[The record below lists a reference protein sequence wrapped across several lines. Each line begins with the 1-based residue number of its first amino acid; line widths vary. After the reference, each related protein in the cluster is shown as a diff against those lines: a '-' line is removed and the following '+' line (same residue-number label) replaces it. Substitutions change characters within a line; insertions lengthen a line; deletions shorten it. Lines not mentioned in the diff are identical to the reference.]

1 VKPQGKDQ
9 MAEIIH
15 FTPRSELDAEANL
28 LNFIEICQSQLT
40 AFGTQLKFDDNVWD
54 VTEAIGHR
62 RNTRARLVFSTWGS
76 VNASNPTP
84 LSEPFLSFA
93 KAYIRYQHG
102 IRPTKAVAS
111 RVAALRALEAALIE
125 SGSTANPA
133 SVNSQLL
140 DRAAQ
145 ICAEK
150 FQKAT
155 AFRVGGQ
162 LEMLGRFMADHH
174 LMVVPTRWRNPIRR
188 PQDSVRV
195 GKEFDQQ
202 RHDKLPSPSAISALA
217 NIFRIAKEPAD
228 VLVSSIAA
236 ILCSAPDRINEVLYL
251 ETDCEVTQKIPSTGE
266 LAYGIRWRPAKG
278 AEPMIKWIVSSMT
291 DVVKEALSNIRR
303 LTAEAREIA
312 KWYEEHPGRLYLP
325 PHLEH
330 LRKNERVSL
339 RDLAEVVFLEPVK
352 LASARA
358 WCRRSQVNLDVA
370 GGEYSAPFV
379 DLQSAVLAKLPL
391 GFPIAN
397 AELGLKYS
405 NALCLVRDNTL
416 HADKATLRGV
426 IGLMNHGHIG
436 FRLASRSGSTMKTV
450 FERLEFTEPDGSAI
464 RVTTHQFRHY
474 LNTLAQAGGLS
485 QLDIAKWSGRKD
497 ARQND
502 AYNHQSDRDVLALVR
517 SVVGDEQRM
526 FGPLARADRAALI
539 PRDEFARLK
548 VPTAHTTDFG
558 YCIHDFT
565 MLPCQIHRDCMNCD
579 EQVCIKGDAVREAN
593 IRQRRDETRALL
605 EQAKIATE
613 AGYAGANRWVEHQ
626 ERTLI
631 RFNKLCEI
639 LDDPNVPLG
648 SVIQPSGIVPASRLE
663 QAERQRVLQGT
674 AVSVVEFASGA
685 LLPAAVSDGANG

>member
-1 VKPQGKDQ
+1 
-9 MAEIIH
+9 
-15 FTPRSELDAEANL
+15 
-28 LNFIEICQSQLT
+28 
-40 AFGTQLKFDDNVWD
+40 
-54 VTEAIGHR
+54 
-62 RNTRARLVFSTWGS
+62 
-76 VNASNPTP
+76 
-84 LSEPFLSFA
+84 
-93 KAYIRYQHG
+93 
-102 IRPTKAVAS
+102 
-111 RVAALRALEAALIE
+111 
-125 SGSTANPA
+125 
-133 SVNSQLL
+133 
-140 DRAAQ
+140 
-145 ICAEK
+145 
-150 FQKAT
+150 
-155 AFRVGGQ
+155 
-162 LEMLGRFMADHH
+162 
-174 LMVVPTRWRNPIRR
+174 
-188 PQDSVRV
+188 
-195 GKEFDQQ
+195 
-202 RHDKLPSPSAISALA
+202 
-217 NIFRIAKEPAD
+217 
-228 VLVSSIAA
+228 
-236 ILCSAPDRINEVLYL
+236 
-251 ETDCEVTQKIPSTGE
+251 
-266 LAYGIRWRPAKG
+266 
-278 AEPMIKWIVSSMT
+278 
-291 DVVKEALSNIRR
+291 VKEALSNIRR

-312 KWYEEHPGRLYLP
+312 KWYEEHPDKLYLP
-325 PHLEH
+325 AHLEH
-330 LRKNERVSL
+330 LREYERVSL
-339 RDLAEVVFLEPVK
+339 RHLAEVIFIEPVK

-358 WCRRSQVNLDVA
+358 WCRRSKVILDVA
-370 GGEYSAPFV
+370 DGEYSARFV
-379 DLQSAVLAKLPL
+379 DLQSAVLAKLPR

-436 FRLASRSGSTMKTV
+436 FRLASRSGSTMQTV
-450 FERLEFTEPDGSAI
+450 FERLEFTEPDGSPI

-497 ARQND
+497 MRQND

-579 EQVCIKGDAVREAN
+579 EQVCIKGDDVREAN
-593 IRQRRDETRALL
+593 IRQRREETRALL
-605 EQAKIATE
+605 EQAKVATA

-663 QAERQRVLQGT
+663 QAGRQRVLRGT
-674 AVSVVEFASGA
+674 AVSLVEFAA
-685 LLPAAVSDGANG
+685 ATLLPAAVSDGANG

>member
-1 VKPQGKDQ
+1 

-15 FTPRSELDAEANL
+15 FTPRSELDAESNL
-28 LNFIEICQSQLT
+28 LKFIEVCRTQLT
-40 AFGTQLKFDDNVWD
+40 AFGAQLKFEDYVWD
-54 VTEAIGHR
+54 VTEAIAQR
-62 RNTRARLVFSTWGS
+62 RSTRVRIVFSTWGS
-76 VNASNPTP
+76 ANASNPTP
-84 LSEPFLSFA
+84 LSEPFVSFA

-102 IRPTKAVAS
+102 LRPTKAVAA
-111 RVAALRALEAALIE
+111 RIAALRVLEAALSE
-125 SGSTANPA
+125 SGSKANPT
-133 SVNSQLL
+133 SVNSQIL

-162 LEMLGRFMADHH
+162 LEMLGRFMADNQ

-188 PQDSVRV
+188 PRDSVRV

-228 VLVSSIAA
+228 VLVSSVVA

-266 LAYGIRWRPAKG
+266 RAYGIRWRPAKG
-278 AEPMIKWIVSSMT
+278 AEPMIKWVVSSMA

-312 KWYEEHPGRLYLP
+312 KWYEEHPDQLYLP
-325 PHLEH
+325 SHLEH

-352 LASARA
+352 LAVARA
-358 WCRRSQVNLDVA
+358 WCRRSKVNLDVA
-370 GGEYSAPFV
+370 DSEYSARFV
-379 DLQSAVLAKLPL
+379 DLQSAVVVKLPR

-405 NALCLVRDNTL
+405 NALCLVRGNML
-416 HADKATLRGV
+416 HADRATLRGV

-436 FRLASRSGSTMKTV
+436 FRLASRSGVNMQTV
-450 FERLEFTEPDGSAI
+450 FERLEFAEPDGSPI

-474 LNTLAQAGGLS
+474 LNTLAQVGGLS

-497 ARQND
+497 VRQND

-579 EQVCIKGDAVREAN
+579 EQVCIKGDEVREAN

-605 EQAKIATE
+605 EQAKVATT

-626 ERTLI
+626 KRTLI
-631 RFNKLCEI
+631 RFDKLCKI

-663 QAERQRVLQGT
+663 QAARQRGLQGA
-674 AVSVVEFASGA
+674 AVNLIGFAA
-685 LLPAAVSDGANG
+685 ETLLPAAPDDEVAA

>member
-1 VKPQGKDQ
+1 

-28 LNFIEICQSQLT
+28 LNFIEVCRTQLT
-40 AFGTQLKFDDNVWD
+40 AFGAQLKFEDNVWD
-54 VTEAIGHR
+54 VTEAIGQR
-62 RNTRARLVFSTWGS
+62 RSARVRLVFSTWGS

-102 IRPTKAVAS
+102 LRPTKAVAS
-111 RVAALRALEAALIE
+111 RVAALRALAAALFE
-125 SGSTANPA
+125 SGSTANPT
-133 SVNSQLL
+133 SVHSQVL

-162 LEMLGRFMADHH
+162 LEMLSRFMADNQ

-202 RHDKLPSPSAISALA
+202 RQEKLPSPSAISALA

-228 VLVSSIAA
+228 VLVSSVVA

-251 ETDCEVTQKIPSTGE
+251 ETDCEVTQKIPSTGGM
-266 LAYGIRWRPAKG
+266 AYGIRWRPAKG
-278 AEPMIKWIVSSMT
+278 AEPMIKWVVSSMA
-291 DVVKEALSNIRR
+291 DVVKAALSNIRR

-312 KWYEEHPGRLYLP
+312 KWYEEHPDKLYLP

-339 RDLAEVVFLEPVK
+339 RDLAEVIFLEPVK

-358 WCRRSQVNLDVA
+358 WCLRSKVNLDVA
-370 GGEYSAPFV
+370 DGEYSARFV
-379 DLQSAVLAKLPL
+379 DLQSAVVAKLPR

-405 NALCLVRDNTL
+405 NALCLVRDNML

-436 FRLASRSGSTMKTV
+436 FRLASRSGSTMQTV
-450 FERLEFTEPDGSAI
+450 FERLQFTEPDGGPI

-485 QLDIAKWSGRKD
+485 QLDVAKWSGRKD
-497 ARQND
+497 VRQND

-579 EQVCIKGDAVREAN
+579 EQVCIKGDEVREAN
-593 IRQRRDETRALL
+593 IRQRRAETHALL
-605 EQAKIATE
+605 EQAKAATTQ
-613 AGYAGANRWVEHQ
+613 GYAGANRWVEHQ
-626 ERTLI
+626 ERTLM
-631 RFNKLCEI
+631 RFDKLCEI
-639 LDDPNVPLG
+639 LDDPKVPIG

-663 QAERQRVLQGT
+663 QAGRQRGMQG
-674 AVSVVEFASGA
+674 AAFRLVEFPARP
-685 LLPAAVSDGANG
+685 LIPAAASDGTNG